1 MRGLSKSKNLNWKLV
16 EGGGLGKNPFRGEG
30 MDIFWKYTISKL
42 PVNVILIVIAV
53 IKSKSESIADS
64 FYIDIIVL
72 RFPPHHRLVGHH
84 CHCHHHIC
92 YHLS

>member
-72 RFPPHHRLVGHH
+72 RSFLE
-84 CHCHHHIC
+84 I
-92 YHLS
+92 